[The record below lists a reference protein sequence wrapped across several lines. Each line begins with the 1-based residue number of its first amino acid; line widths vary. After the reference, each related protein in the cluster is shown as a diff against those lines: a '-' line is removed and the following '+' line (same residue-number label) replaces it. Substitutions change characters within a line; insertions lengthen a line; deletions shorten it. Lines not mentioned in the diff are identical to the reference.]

1 MAKPPP
7 YRAHLGAQFTEPTQ
21 PAGRCHGMPGRQMR
35 QFRCGPGFR
44 RQRIR
49 DRRKESMDKPFRFAI
64 PEFMSSV
71 LDWFTEALELE
82 VRRFGNSGVEFSVE
96 GPRSRTL
103 HGSDGHATVMEIVIL
118 GFRTLGKPIP
128 SDWAPETC
136 IVEMEGVW
144 EPLGSVMAFQFAAL
158 GGSTR
163 VWATLKEQ
171 HPAVQVL
178 FEEFLKRIDANYP
191 MGESLA
197 RRYRTQ
203 RDLQLMERIDRHLT
217 AESHDTDAASGAGR
231 SWTPAWGRRSRRSCR
246 RCSPTKEQTQKM
258 VQVGEMAPE
267 AGVTAN
273 PAEGQPSSARQPT
286 SVPGEQWMA
295 GAARAQA
302 SEMVGTGQTVE
313 SPAPAKRADGVRR
326 SHVSQTMKALA
337 EKTLELRELD
347 MRYVPAGS
355 GRLH

>member
-1 MAKPPP
+1 
-7 YRAHLGAQFTEPTQ
+7 
-21 PAGRCHGMPGRQMR
+21 
-35 QFRCGPGFR
+35 
-44 RQRIR
+44 
-49 DRRKESMDKPFRFAI
+49 MDKPFRFAI

-103 HGSDGHATVMEIVIL
+103 HGSDGHTTVMEIVIL

-128 SDWAPETC
+128 SDWAPEYC
-136 IVEMEGVW
+136 IAEMESVW

-163 VWATLKEQ
+163 VWAGCKEH
-171 HPAVQVL
+171 HPAVQLL
-178 FEEFLKRIDANYP
+178 FEEFLQRIDANYP

-203 RDLQLMERIDRHLT
+203 RDLQLMERIEGHLT
-217 AESHDTDAASGAGR
+217 AESHDTDASVGAPIVDAGVGAAVEAQL
-231 SWTPAWGRRSRRSCR
+231 PAMF
-246 RCSPTKEQTQKM
+246 PHKEQAQKM
-258 VQVGEMAPE
+258 VQVGEMAPPE

-273 PAEGQPSSARQPT
+273 PAEPQLSSAGQPT
-286 SVPGEQWMA
+286 SVPEEQWMA

-302 SEMVGTGQTVE
+302 SEIVGTGQTGE
-313 SPAPAKRADGVRR
+313 TPAPAKRADGVRR
-326 SHVSQTMKALA
+326 PRVSQAKRALA
-337 EKTLELRELD
+337 EKVLELRRTNATMSKSEVADWIEAHCTDDEKRRLKRRWAPEYPITED
-347 MRYVPAGS
+347 NVKDSWSRMQDVDGWPAWSEGW
-355 GRLH
+355 LPVQD

>member
-1 MAKPPP
+1 
-7 YRAHLGAQFTEPTQ
+7 
-21 PAGRCHGMPGRQMR
+21 
-35 QFRCGPGFR
+35 
-44 RQRIR
+44 
-49 DRRKESMDKPFRFAI
+49 MDKPFRFAI
-64 PEFMSSV
+64 PESLSGV

-103 HGSDGHATVMEIVIL
+103 HGSDGHTTVMEIVIL

-136 IVEMEGVW
+136 IAEMEGVW
-144 EPLGSVMAFQFAAL
+144 EPLGSVMAFQFAVL

-163 VWATLKEQ
+163 VRATLKEQ

-178 FEEFLKRIDANYP
+178 FEELLKRIDTNYP

-217 AESHDTDAASGAGR
+217 AESHDTDASAGAPIVDAGVGAAVEAQL
-231 SWTPAWGRRSRRSCR
+231 PAMF
-246 RCSPTKEQTQKM
+246 PQKEQAQKM

-273 PAEGQPSSARQPT
+273 PAEGQLSSARQPT
-286 SVPGEQWMA
+286 SVPEEQWMA

-313 SPAPAKRADGVRR
+313 TPAPAKRADGVRR

-337 EKTLELRELD
+337 EKTLEVRELD
-347 MRYVPAGS
+347 MDMSQREVADYIETHCTEKEKGLLKRGWKPLCPIGKDDVSNAWSRMQDVYGWPAWNEDKLPA
-355 GRLH
+355 RD

>member
-1 MAKPPP
+1 
-7 YRAHLGAQFTEPTQ
+7 
-21 PAGRCHGMPGRQMR
+21 
-35 QFRCGPGFR
+35 
-44 RQRIR
+44 
-49 DRRKESMDKPFRFAI
+49 MDKPFRFAI

-96 GPRSRTL
+96 GPRPRTL
-103 HGSDGHATVMEIVIL
+103 HGSDGNTTVMEIVIL

-128 SDWAPETC
+128 SDWAPENW
-136 IVEMEGVW
+136 IAEMESVW

-163 VWATLKEQ
+163 VWATFEEQ
-171 HPAVQVL
+171 HPGVQVL
-178 FEEFLKRIDANYP
+178 FEEFLKRIDTNYP

-203 RDLQLMERIDRHLT
+203 CDLQLMERIDRHLT
-217 AESHDTDAASGAGR
+217 AESHDTDAGVGAAIGD
-231 SWTPAWGRRSRRSCR
+231 AGVGAAIEAQSRAMF
-246 RCSPTKEQTQKM
+246 PHKEQAQKM

-273 PAEGQPSSARQPT
+273 PAERQLSSAGQPT
-286 SVPGEQWMA
+286 SVPEEQWMA

-326 SHVSQTMKALA
+326 PRVSQAMRALA
-337 EKTLELRELD
+337 EKALELRELD
-347 MRYVPAGS
+347 IDMSQREVADYIETHCTEKEKGLLKRGWQPRGPISKDDVSNAWSRMQEVHGWPAWNED
-355 GRLH
+355 RLPARD